1 IGHPPPRVKLYCKNK
16 PYPKSCF
23 CRGLSSEALEA
34 DLICANKSIVKSCG
48 KDAFHTRVQLYPFH
62 GIHSNRVLSCAGADR
77 IQTGSRVPLE
87 SPRHSSQ
94 GPHWPNRHIH
104 LYQVQNKVHVIEA
117 LCRAK
122 SKFLD
127 HQKIHISKK
136 WGFPEFNAH
145 EFEDVATEKLF
156 ISDGCRVKYIH
167 NYGPLDEWPALDS

>member
-1 IGHPPPRVKLYCKNK
+1 MECLWK
-16 PYPKSCF
+16 
-23 CRGLSSEALEA
+23 AL
-34 DLICANKSIVKSCG
+34 G
-48 KDAFHTRVQLYPFH
+48 
-62 GIHSNRVLSCAGADR
+62 
-77 IQTGSRVPLE
+77 
-87 SPRHSSQ
+87 HSSQ

-136 WGFPEFNAH
+136 WGFTEFNAH